1 MHHRNAKFLG
11 TLQIRIRIFDSG
23 AHHDGGK
30 TFDNAGTIL
39 RKALDSAIFE
49 LAHNKRL
56 LGFSVQEL
64 AELTVAT
71 AHGNALAHQILR
83 DGTHAHARN
92 TDKEVRFVHNKV
104 ESRKLE
110 VGSRQ

>member
-1 MHHRNAKFLG
+1 MHHWDAKFLRA
-11 TLQIRIRIFDSG
+11 LQIRIRIFDSG
-23 AHHDGGK
+23 AHHNCGK
-30 TFDNAGTIL
+30 TFDNTGTIL

-49 LAHNKRL
+49 LAHDKRL
-56 LGFSVQEL
+56 LGISVQEL

-92 TDKEVRFVHNKV
+92 TDKEVRISHWSLVF
-104 ESRKLE
+104 S
-110 VGSRQ
+110 Q